1 MALSDDFPNVDE
13 SDDDDDDVDSLPD
26 DANLELDTDVK
37 RVLCWIVWWNS
48 NFNKLWL
55 GKEYTSL
62 RLLPRAIKI
71 EF

>member
-37 RVLCWIVWWNS
+37 RVLCCRVWLN
-48 NFNKLWL
+48 
-55 GKEYTSL
+55 
-62 RLLPRAIKI
+62 
-71 EF
+71 